1 MPVRPTRRKS
11 LPPTRPAPRR
21 AGASP
26 AQGSLFGETA
36 RTRAAGPRVPA
47 RDAEGAAAGPS
58 LRAWVDGGARGNP
71 GPAGYGA
78 YIEDEDGN
86 VVAEVSGFLG
96 VTTNNVAEYRGLLA
110 ALRAANQLNARSLV
124 VHADSEL
131 VVKQMNGQYKV
142 KHEKLRPLFLE
153 AQALAAR
160 LPRFAIRH
168 VRREQ
173 NRDADRLANEAMDRG
188 V

>member
-1 MPVRPTRRKS
+1 
-11 LPPTRPAPRR
+11 
-21 AGASP
+21 
-26 AQGSLFGETA
+26 
-36 RTRAAGPRVPA
+36 
-47 RDAEGAAAGPS
+47 
-58 LRAWVDGGARGNP
+58 
-71 GPAGYGA
+71 
-78 YIEDEDGN
+78 
-86 VVAEVSGFLG
+86 
-96 VTTNNVAEYRGLLA
+96 
-110 ALRAANQLNARSLV
+110 
-124 VHADSEL
+124 
-131 VVKQMNGQYKV
+131 MNGQYKV